1 MFENKR
7 IGIFAGSFNP
17 PHLIH
22 QKIANDLIDNNYL
35 DKVIFLPTGN
45 SYQKNDLISFNH
57 RFKMLQLI
65 TNNDILVSDYENK
78 EELIY
83 SYQSLDHFKEKY
95 PNNEIYLITSSEWLD
110 KIKDWKN
117 GEYILAN
124 FSLIVVGRKS
134 YEFKN
139 NEQYKKVVFTNLVYE
154 NISST
159 EIRKQ
164 LLSNQLED
172 INLDKNVL
180 KYIKE
185 NNLYQ
190 EE

>member
-22 QKIANDLIDNNYL
+22 QKIANDLINNNYL

-45 SYQKNDLISFNH
+45 SYQKKDLVNFNH

-65 TNNDILVSDYENK
+65 ATDNIIISDYENK

-83 SYQSLDHFKEKY
+83 SYQSLDYFKNKY
-95 PNNEIYLITSSEWLD
+95 PKSEIYLITSSEWLD

-117 GEYILAN
+117 GKYILAN
-124 FSLIVVGRKS
+124 YSLIVVGRNS
-134 YEFKN
+134 YPLN
-139 NEQYKKVVFTNLVYE
+139 NLDTYKQVIFTNLIYE

-164 LLSNQLED
+164 LLDNDLRD

-185 NNLYQ
+185 NNLY
-190 EE
+190 